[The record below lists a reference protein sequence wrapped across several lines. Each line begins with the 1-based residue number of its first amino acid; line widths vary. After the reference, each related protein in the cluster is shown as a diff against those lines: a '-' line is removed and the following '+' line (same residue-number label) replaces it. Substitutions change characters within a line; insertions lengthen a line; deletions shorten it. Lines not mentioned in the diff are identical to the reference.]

1 MLNFFRRAPPP
12 CVFCDIVASLPAD
25 PTPSSPSSPPPTPL
39 ATVLRE
45 TPNVIAI
52 KDKFPASKH
61 HYLVMPKEH
70 IANAKCLTLDHATL
84 WQEMTQVGKELA
96 LNIEDETER

>member
-12 CVFCDIVASLPAD
+12 CVFCDIVASLLAD
-25 PTPSSPSSPPPTPL
+25 PSSPSPPPSTPL

-61 HYLVMPKEH
+61 HYLVMPREH
-70 IANAKCLTLDHATL
+70 IANAKCLTLDHASL

-96 LNIEDETER
+96 LNIEDEMER

>member
-12 CVFCDIVASLPAD
+12 CVFCDIVASIPAD
-25 PTPSSPSSPPPTPL
+25 PTPSSPPSTSL